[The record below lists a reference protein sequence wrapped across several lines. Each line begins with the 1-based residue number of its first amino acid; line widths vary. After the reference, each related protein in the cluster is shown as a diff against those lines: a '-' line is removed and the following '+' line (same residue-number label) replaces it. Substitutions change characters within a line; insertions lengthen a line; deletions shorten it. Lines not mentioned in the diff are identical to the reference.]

1 MSSLPDEMLA
11 LKKFHGH
18 LGPYAVLGYR
28 MGLIARSTFPERI
41 YAIVHS
47 GTKRPLSC
55 LADGVQ
61 MSSCCTLGK
70 SNITVMEDGE
80 ARVEFSDGPCP
91 SGVRHPARG
100 PGRGGR
106 ASAPMP
112 TRRRWP
118 CVSTTLSEETALPD
132 HRRAVSPVRQMN
144 DTTTNTRKATGVL
157 IA

>member
-1 MSSLPDEMLA
+1 MPSLPDEMLA

-28 MGLIARSTFPERI
+28 MGLLARHRYPERI

-80 ARVEFSDGPCP
+80 ARVEFSDGHTHLEFVTLPEIRTEVDTKCTHANEEEMAL
-91 SGVRHPARG
+91 RLYQARDEELFLITA
-100 PGRGGR
+100 GR
-106 ASAPMP
+106 SAPFG
-112 TRRRWP
+112 R
-118 CVSTTLSEETALPD
+118 
-132 HRRAVSPVRQMN
+132 
-144 DTTTNTRKATGVL
+144 
-157 IA
+157 